1 MDIRSLIPQKAVNY
15 LKHLPL
21 ALLALLFYRFPSR
34 RLKVIGVTG
43 TDGKTT
49 TVSLIYEI
57 LKEARLSVAMIS
69 TVSAKIGNEEI
80 DTGFHVT
87 APDPWLLQKLLRRMA
102 DSGIKYVVLEVTS
115 HGLDQ
120 FRLLGINFE
129 IGVLTNVTRDHLD
142 YHKTFENYRQAKL
155 ILLNKA
161 KIAVLNKDDESFEFM
176 RTTLGRSNLGRSNL
190 GNKTITYSVNKEADF
205 TPKKFAFKT
214 KLLGQYNQ
222 YNCLA
227 AIASASK
234 LGVTDTIIKKVVAAF
249 QGVKGRM
256 EEIKEGQNFNVIV
269 DFAHTPNALEQALT
283 TLKEQLSKGSKLIAV
298 FGAAGLRDRGKRP
311 MMGAVAGKIADLVV
325 LTAEDPRTEKAE
337 EICEEIAVGCRSVGV
352 EPKIILDREEAIRY
366 ALKEAKKNDIV
377 AICGKGHEK
386 SMCFGVTEY
395 PWSDQETVRKILIS
409 LRKGGPA

>member
-57 LKEARLSVAMIS
+57 LKEAGLSVAMVS

-87 APDPWLLQKLLRRMA
+87 APDPWLLQKLLRRMV
-102 DSGIKYVVLEVTS
+102 DSGMKYVVLETTS

-120 FRLLGINFE
+120 FRFLGINFE

-155 ILLNKA
+155 RLLSKA
-161 KIAVLNKDDESFEFM
+161 KIAILNKDDESYEYM
-176 RTTLGRSNLGRSNL
+176 KSRLGRSMP
-190 GNKTITYSVNKEADF
+190 GNRITTYGIKSEADF
-205 TPKKFAFKT
+205 APKKFAFKT
-214 KLLGQYNQ
+214 ELWGEYNQ

-227 AIASASK
+227 AIATASK
-234 LGVTDTIIKKVVAAF
+234 LGVTDGVIKKVVASF
-249 QGVKGRM
+249 QEVKGRM
-256 EEIKEGQNFNVIV
+256 EEINEGQKYKVVV

-283 TLKEQLSKGSKLIAV
+283 ALKEQLSKGSKLIAV

-311 MMGAVAGKIADLVV
+311 MMGVTAGKIADIVI

-352 EPKIILDREEAIRY
+352 EPKIIPNREMAIKF
-366 ALKEAKKNDIV
+366 ALKEAEKNDIV
-377 AICGKGHEK
+377 VICGKGHEK

-395 PWSDQETVRKILIS
+395 PWSDQETVKKIL
-409 LRKGGPA
+409 KEEKP

>member
-1 MDIRSLIPQKAVNY
+1 VVIMDIRGLIPQKAVNY

-34 RLKVIGVTG
+34 GLKVIGVTG

-57 LKEARLSVAMIS
+57 LKEAELSVAMVS

-102 DSGIKYVVLEVTS
+102 DSGIKYVVLEATS

-142 YHKTFENYRQAKL
+142 YHKTFDNYRKAKL
-155 ILLNKA
+155 ILFKKA
-161 KIAVLNKDDESFEFM
+161 KIAVLNKDDESFDWM
-176 RTTLGRSNLGRSNL
+176 RSELV
-190 GNKTITYSVNKEADF
+190 NKVITYSLKKEADF
-205 TPKKFAFKT
+205 TLQKFAFKT

-227 AIASASK
+227 AIAASSK
-234 LGVTDTIIKKVVAAF
+234 IGVADTVIKKAVAAF
-249 QGVKGRM
+249 PEVKGRM
-256 EEIKEGQNFNVIV
+256 EEISEGQSFRVVV

-283 TLKEQLSKGSKLIAV
+283 TLKEQLLKGSRLIAV

-311 MMGAVAGKIADLVV
+311 MMGAVAGKIADLVI

-337 EICEEIAVGCRSVGV
+337 EICEEIAIGCRSIGV
-352 EPKIILDREEAIRY
+352 EPKIIPDREGAIRY

-377 AICGKGHEK
+377 VVCGKGHEK
-386 SMCFGVTEY
+386 SMCFGSAEY
-395 PWSDQETVRKILIS
+395 PWSDQETVKKIL
-409 LRKGGPA
+409 KEA